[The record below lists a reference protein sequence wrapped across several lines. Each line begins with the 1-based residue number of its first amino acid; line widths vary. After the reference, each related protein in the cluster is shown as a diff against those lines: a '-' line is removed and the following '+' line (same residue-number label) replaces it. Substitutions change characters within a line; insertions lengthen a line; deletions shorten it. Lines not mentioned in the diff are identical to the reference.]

1 MGRNGDRAWY
11 LWLGFSLPALLIFLQ
26 SVAPFEPTFRAQN
39 ISVWT
44 GIFGAIVIL
53 LLWVPYTGF
62 LRKGG
67 TAFRTFVL
75 LVALGWLFQL
85 VVQLLDGYAFNH
97 TTYFVPLFLLLLFLK
112 PPTKKDFYLA
122 GLVLGYSLALII
134 VVSLAFGGKLGIPNG
149 FDVPDNGASRI
160 FFLSEFFGLET
171 RWGGPFGSV
180 NYATPAGG
188 LLLFLAAFY
197 KSWHR
202 VIFVIFG
209 LLVLF
214 LGQAR
219 TTYFAVAFALL
230 VLVLWSSWF
239 SKYRFASVA
248 RWSSVSLAA
257 AVSVA
262 YIAALDPT
270 LNGRTPIWTDY
281 WELSRESLVLG
292 VGTSGITDYVA
303 EASLSNPNGV
313 FHLHAHSV
321 YLDGLTRYGLV
332 WLLLSMLVFVFAFT
346 IAFRARKGAMASRGI
361 ALVTFIFFAGLTETV
376 FSWAY
381 VTIYMLSLIYV
392 VGLSSDSSEKPQTNT
407 DSEVAQK
414 ALEREC

>member
-1 MGRNGDRAWY
+1 MGRISDKPWY

-44 GIFGAIVIL
+44 GILGAIAVL
-53 LLWVPYTGF
+53 LLWIAYKGF
-62 LRKGG
+62 TSL
-67 TAFRTFVL
+67 ADNVFRSFVL
-75 LVALGWLFQL
+75 LLALGWLVQ
-85 VVQLLDGYAFNH
+85 VVMQLLDGYTFNH
-97 TTYFVPLFLLLLFLK
+97 TTYFVPLFLFLLFLK

-134 VVSLAFGGKLGIPNG
+134 VVSLALGGNLGIPNG
-149 FDVPDNGASRI
+149 FDVPDNGASRF
-160 FFLSEFFGLET
+160 FFLSDLFGVET

-180 NYATPAGG
+180 NYATPVGG

-197 KSWHR
+197 RRWHR
-202 VIFVIFG
+202 AIFVIIG
-209 LLVLF
+209 LLVLL

-230 VLVLWSSWF
+230 ALVLWSSWF
-239 SKYRFASVA
+239 SKFRFASVA
-248 RWSSVSLAA
+248 RWISASLAA

-262 YIAALDPT
+262 YIASIDPT

-281 WELSRESLVLG
+281 WELTRESLILG
-292 VGTSGITDYVA
+292 AGTSGITGYVA
-303 EASLSNPNGV
+303 DASLNNPTGV

-332 WLLLSMLVFVFAFT
+332 WLLLSMIVFIFAFT
-346 IAFRARKGAMASRGI
+346 IAFKARKGAITSRGI
-361 ALVTFIFFAGLTETV
+361 ALVTFIFFAGLTETI

-392 VGLSSDSSEKPQTNT
+392 VGLSNGSSEKPQTNT
-407 DSEVAQK
+407 DSGGVQK
-414 ALEREC
+414 ALEKEY